1 MESKKNRWS
10 IVAIACAL
18 ACSAAAGEPAR
29 PWMYPSLSADQ
40 RADLLVGAMT
50 LPEKIQTVY
59 GYFSSELEYKAYVAP
74 KEGRPY
80 SAGYVPGIER
90 LGLTSQW
97 QSDAG
102 VGVATQGTSK
112 NPYQRTSLP
121 SGLATAA
128 TWNPA
133 LAYAG
138 GAMIGN
144 EARLSGYNVLL
155 AGGVNL
161 LREPRNGRNFEYGGE
176 DPLLAGTMVGNLM
189 KCEQAQHVVG
199 DIKHYA
205 MNDQE
210 TGRNIVNAII
220 SKRAMQESD

>member
-1 MESKKNRWS
+1 MEYKKNRWS

-29 PWMYPSLSADQ
+29 PWMDTSLSADQ

-144 EARLSGYNVLL
+144 EARLSGFNVQL
-155 AGGVNL
+155 AGGMDL
-161 LREPRNGRNFEYGGE
+161 LRDPRNGRNFEYGGE
-176 DPLLAGTMVGNLM
+176 DPLLSGTITGNEIKGIQSNHIISTM
-189 KCEQAQHVVG
+189 KN
-199 DIKHYA
+199 YA
-205 MNDQE
+205 FNDQE
-210 TGRNIVNAII
+210 LNRFTIDATVGEAAGR
-220 SKRAMQESD
+220 QSD